1 MKKHYSFYDPHRRAT
16 EIIATSTKVDVVQ
29 RGDENHKINFFDI
42 YHVGDTTIKISL
54 RPIGEDGIY
63 RAEIFAEN
71 KSDIRAAK
79 QKLERICCT
88 HECPTFHLT
97 PVKS

>member
-1 MKKHYSFYDPHRRAT
+1 MKTSYSFYDPHRRAT
-16 EIIATSTKVDVVQ
+16 EIIANSKKAQVIQ
-29 RGDENHKINFFDI
+29 RGKENDKTNFFDI

-63 RAEIFAEN
+63 RADIFAEN

-79 QKLERICCT
+79 QKLEKICCT
-88 HECPTFHLT
+88 LECPTFHLT